1 MKPRWSLWTEEDSLL
16 KTSNMG
22 QIKNL
27 IKKKENKIM
36 VLYRGGIIHS
46 GKLRLLSLIS
56 SLILVLKSLVFVEGM
71 PFISSLKS
79 FHKRVESIKKEF
91 LNLELL
97 ENGTCNRVWVDN
109 RREWGFDLGVCW
121 ADIFL
126 ECTTARRLTLRL
138 AYSDNNS
145 ASWCNWSVELVNNT

>member
-1 MKPRWSLWTEEDSLL
+1 
-16 KTSNMG
+16 MG

-36 VLYRGGIIHS
+36 VLYRGGIIHY

-56 SLILVLKSLVFVEGM
+56 YLILVLKSLVFVEGM

-79 FHKRVESIKKEF
+79 FHKRVECIKKEF

-97 ENGTCNRVWVDN
+97 ENGTCNRV
-109 RREWGFDLGVCW
+109 
-121 ADIFL
+121 
-126 ECTTARRLTLRL
+126 
-138 AYSDNNS
+138 
-145 ASWCNWSVELVNNT
+145 